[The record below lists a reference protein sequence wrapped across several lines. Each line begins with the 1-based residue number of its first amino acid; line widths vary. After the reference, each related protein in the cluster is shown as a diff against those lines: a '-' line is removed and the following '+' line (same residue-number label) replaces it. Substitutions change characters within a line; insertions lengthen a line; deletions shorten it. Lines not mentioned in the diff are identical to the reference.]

1 MPTIHL
7 SFFLLLFSFQLATAQ
22 SDIYFINIP
31 TGIERID
38 ANGDNRQILVDTAT
52 AAAPQ
57 GITMDIGNG
66 KLYWTD
72 WVTKKIQRANF
83 DGSEVEDLI
92 TTGLGLPEG
101 IALDTENEKMYWV
114 DSGTNKIMRANLDGT
129 IVEALVTY
137 PTVNL
142 DAIVL
147 DVLQGKM
154 YWTLWGAGS
163 AEGKIM
169 RANLNGTNIEELVNI
184 PNAILKGI
192 DLDLI
197 EGKMYWTD
205 CGYAKIQRANLDGS
219 NMEDLISTGL
229 STPNAISIDLLA
241 QKIYWTDLGGRKIQ
255 GAKLDG
261 TQVFTVSNVDINSPQ
276 GLVVYS
282 DYYIN
287 SLATTEESSIEIFP
301 NPVIHQLNL
310 TELLPSSL
318 INILNMKGQVLYQ
331 TETDKGTMTID
342 VSNYNAG
349 FYLVEIVAPTGGKFI
364 EKIIILK

>member
-1 MPTIHL
+1 MPTIYL
-7 SFFLLLFSFQLATAQ
+7 SFFLLLLSLQLAIAQ
-22 SDIYFINIP
+22 SGIYFINIP

-38 ANGDNRQILVDTAT
+38 ANGDNRQILVNAAT
-52 AAAPQ
+52 STAPQ

-72 WVTKKIQRANF
+72 WVTKKIQRANL

-92 TTGLGLPEG
+92 TAGLGLPEG

-114 DSGTNKIMRANLDGT
+114 DSGTKKIQRANLDGT
-129 IVEALVTY
+129 AVEDLVTY

-142 DAIVL
+142 DAIAL
-147 DVLQGKM
+147 DVLQEKM

-163 AEGKIM
+163 AEGKVM
-169 RANLNGTNIEELVNI
+169 RANLDGTNIEELVNI

-197 EGKMYWTD
+197 QSKMYWTD

-261 TQVFTVSNVDINSPQ
+261 TQVFTVANVDINSPQ

-287 SLATTEESSIEIFP
+287 SLTTTSQSKIEIFP
-301 NPVIHQLNL
+301 NPATHLLNVG
-310 TELLPSSL
+310 ELPPSSL
-318 INILNMKGQVLYQ
+318 ISILNIKGQKLYQ
-331 TETDKGTMTID
+331 TKANKKTMTID
-342 VSNYNAG
+342 VSAYASG
-349 FYLVEIVAPTGGKFI
+349 FYLFEVIRQTGEKLTNKF
-364 EKIIILK
+364 IILK